1 MAQAIARLHFRPTVE
16 IGDVDEA
23 LRLIKAAK
31 ASLNDHAGPSHRDTS
46 KTTQIWEIMKQM
58 NESADRDSLDVSDIR
73 RRVTGR
79 GFTEDEMW
87 RTIQEYEEYG
97 VIFTSGENRQVTFVE
112 IGEDMDID

>member
-1 MAQAIARLHFRPTVE
+1 MAQAIARLHFRPIVE
-16 IGDVDEA
+16 IPDVDEA

-31 ASLNDHAGPSHRDTS
+31 ASLDDHAGPSHRDTS
-46 KTTQIWEIMKQM
+46 KTTQIWEILKQM
-58 NESADRDSLDVSDIR
+58 HDSADRDSLDVADIR

-87 RTIQEYEEYG
+87 KTIQEYEEYG

-112 IGEDMDID
+112 IGEDMEID